1 MRNIPFQCI
10 DWNIVKKTEQMGE
23 TGSSLSQT
31 IAFEGIQMRIVEYS
45 ENYLSDHWCQK
56 GHIVQCL
63 EGEFECELESGGKFN
78 LKKGMT
84 FIVSDNLS
92 SHRIFSNNGAKLLN

>member
-1 MRNIPFQCI
+1 
-10 DWNIVKKTEQMGE
+10 MGE

-31 IAFEGIQMRIVEYS
+31 IAFEGLQMRIVEYS
-45 ENYLSDHWCQK
+45 ENYLSDHWCKK
-56 GHIVQCL
+56 GHVVHCS
-63 EGEFECELESGGKFN
+63 EGEFECEMEMGEKLS

-92 SHRIFSNNGAKLLN
+92 SHRIVSNVGAKLLIIDGGFLK